1 MKFNS
6 VGLNVMKKNTLDR
19 VYLKNPCSTQ
29 WNLMDGNEQIRFC
42 IDCNK
47 QVHNLSSMTREQA
60 EDLLAKAGGELCAK
74 IDRDDRGRII
84 TIDQLNQRSL
94 FRIRP
99 PRFTSAAVA
108 ALLGIGI
115 AVQAEVPLPQYRIV
129 SVSSAQSL
137 NGTTEKTQSRD
148 GKSAIIGTIF
158 DVTKAV
164 IAGAKVTLTKEKRNL
179 DHIVF
184 TSEEGQYR
192 VEELEPGSYTIKVES
207 RGFVSF
213 KKSGIE
219 LPADTQL
226 RVDVTLQVGS
236 VGGLAILPDNDKS
249 KPVSK
254 VLSSPIRAIKRALG
268 VNL

>member
-1 MKFNS
+1 
-6 VGLNVMKKNTLDR
+6 
-19 VYLKNPCSTQ
+19 
-29 WNLMDGNEQIRFC
+29 MDGNEQIRFC
-42 IDCNK
+42 IECSK

-84 TIDQLNQRSL
+84 TIDQLSQPSL
-94 FRIRP
+94 LRIRTL
-99 PRFTSAAVA
+99 RFTSAAVA

-115 AVQAEVPLPQYRIV
+115 AVQAEVPSPQYRIV
-129 SVSSAQSL
+129 SVSSVQTLKAS
-137 NGTTEKTQSRD
+137 TEKTQIRD
-148 GKSAIIGTIF
+148 GKSAIVGTIF

-164 IAGAKVTLTKEKRNL
+164 IAGAKVTLTKEKSNQ
-179 DHIVF
+179 DHIVL
-184 TSEEGQYR
+184 TSEDGQYR
-192 VEELEPGSYTIKVES
+192 VEDLEPGPYTIKIES

-226 RVDVTLQVGS
+226 RVDVTLQVGT
-236 VGGLAILPDNDKS
+236 VGGLAILPDSDKS

-254 VLSSPIRAIKRALG
+254 VLSSPIRAIKRVLG
-268 VNL
+268 VNS